1 MYLHNTKINFKLTKH
16 NYKIREVQP
25 KDNEQL
31 AKVIREILV
40 EFGVPK
46 VGTAYE
52 DTALDC
58 MFETYDIPKA
68 TFFVIENNDI
78 IIGGAGI
85 MQLKNVIEDI
95 CELQKMYFTPEA
107 RGIGLGAKMMT
118 ICLDKAKEFGYE
130 KCYLE
135 TMPYMESARKL
146 YNKVGF
152 ESLSGPI
159 GDTGHYSC
167 SMWMMKKL

>member
-1 MYLHNTKINFKLTKH
+1 MTNH
-16 NYKIREVQP
+16 NYQIRELQP
-25 KDNEQL
+25 KDNEQI
-31 AKVIREILV
+31 AIVIRSVLI

-52 DTALDC
+52 DKALDC
-58 MFETYDIPKA
+58 MFETYNIPKA
-68 TFFVIENNDI
+68 DFFVIEKDTE

-85 MQLKNVIEDI
+85 MQLQNSKENI
-95 CELQKMYFTPEA
+95 CELQKMYFAPEA
-107 RGIGLGAKMMT
+107 RGKGLGAKMME
-118 ICLDKAKEFGYE
+118 ICLDKAKEFGYD

-146 YNKVGF
+146 YNHVGF
-152 ESLSGPI
+152 ESLDGPV

-167 SMWMMKKL
+167 SMWMLKTL

>member
-1 MYLHNTKINFKLTKH
+1 MSND
-16 NYKIREVQP
+16 NYIIREIEP
-25 KDNEQL
+25 KDNAEIGIL
-31 AKVIREILV
+31 IRNVLI

-52 DTALDC
+52 DIALNC
-58 MFETYDIPKA
+58 MFETYDILNA
-68 TFFVIENNDI
+68 IYFVIESNKT

-85 MQLKNVIEDI
+85 MQLQNSKENI
-95 CELQKMYFTPEA
+95 CELQKMYFSPET
-107 RGIGLGAKMMT
+107 RGKGLGAKMMNS
-118 ICLDKAKEFGYE
+118 CLDKAKEFGYE

-146 YNKVGF
+146 YNSVGF
-152 ESLSGPI
+152 ESLKAPV

-167 SMWMMKKL
+167 SMWMLKTL